1 MGDNVKTYTTVCK
14 QDPESIALAKKI
26 QTGLNTFMTYDEEH
40 PELVI
45 SVGGD
50 GTMIYS
56 VHKYIHQLEEVCF
69 IGIHSGTLGFLTDY
83 QKEEYLELI
92 EDIRKDNYKIYS
104 RCLVEVK
111 THDETYMALNEVRIE
126 NNRRAQVL
134 GVYINGD
141 FFETFRGNGLC
152 ISTASGSTAYN
163 KSLGGAVINSGA
175 GLMQMNEIAGIQHN
189 AYRSLGSPLILD
201 WTHIIHIESHNFDGS
216 ILGVDNQVVE
226 LKGQGSIDV
235 SLAKQRAHFVQY
247 KRVPYIERLKRA
259 YLSE

>member
-1 MGDNVKTYTTVCK
+1 MKKYATVCK
-14 QDPESIALAKKI
+14 LDECSKKLEQKI
-26 QTGLNTFMTYDEEH
+26 KKELDTFMTYDEDN

-50 GTMIYS
+50 GTVLYS
-56 VHKYIHQLEEVCF
+56 VHKYIHQLDQVSF

-83 QKEEYLELI
+83 QKDEYMDLVH
-92 EDIRKDNYKIYS
+92 DIRLDEFKTYN
-104 RCLVEVK
+104 RCLLEVK
-111 THDETYMALNEVRIE
+111 THDETYMALNEVRLE
-126 NNRRAQVL
+126 NNRRSQVL

-152 ISTASGSTAYN
+152 VSTASGSTAYN

-175 GLMQMNEIAGIQHN
+175 GLMQLSEIAGIHHN
-189 AYRSLGSPLILD
+189 AYRSLGSSLILD
-201 WTHIIHIESHNFDGS
+201 WTHIIHLESENFDGS
-216 ILGVDNQVVE
+216 ILGIDTLVVD
-226 LKGQGSIDV
+226 LKGAGSVDI
-235 SLAKQRAHFVQY
+235 SLAKQRARFVQY

>member
-1 MGDNVKTYTTVCK
+1 MKTYAIVSK
-14 QDPESIALAKKI
+14 QDEKSIELSNKMRI
-26 QTGLNTFMTYDEEH
+26 ELDTFMTYDEAH

-56 VHKYIHQLEEVCF
+56 VHKYIHQLDEVSF

-83 QKEEYLELI
+83 QKDEYLELI
-92 EDIRKDNYKIYS
+92 EDIRQGEYHIYN
-104 RCLVEVK
+104 RCLLSVK
-111 THDETYMALNEVRIE
+111 MGDVSYMALNEVRLE
-126 NNRRAQVL
+126 NNRRSQVL

-141 FFETFRGNGLC
+141 FLETFRGNGLC
-152 ISTASGSTAYN
+152 VSTASGSTAYN

-175 GLMQMNEIAGIQHN
+175 GLMQLTEIAGIHHN

-201 WTHIIHIESHNFDGS
+201 WTHTIHLESQDFDGA
-216 ILGVDNQVVE
+216 ILGIDNLVFDLE
-226 LKGQGSIDV
+226 GEGSIDI
-235 SLAKQRAHFVQY
+235 SLAKQKARFVQY
-247 KRVPYIERLKRA
+247 KRVAYIERLKRA